1 MKLPLEEA
9 VVKAQGVVECVHFVV
24 VEHADPVVQLGDVDP
39 ERLLEEY
46 AALPAVDLGFWPGEA
61 GPGRGGR
68 GGDGHDRA
76 DEVRGG
82 HDDGVSSSLLRV
94 VTGAGR
100 QGNEVDGAF

>member
-46 AALPAVDLGFWPGEA
+46 AALSASGRVRLG
-61 GPGRGGR
+61 
-68 GGDGHDRA
+68 RA
-76 DEVRGG
+76 
-82 HDDGVSSSLLRV
+82 
-94 VTGAGR
+94 
-100 QGNEVDGAF
+100 EVDAGATVTTEPMKFVAVTTTA